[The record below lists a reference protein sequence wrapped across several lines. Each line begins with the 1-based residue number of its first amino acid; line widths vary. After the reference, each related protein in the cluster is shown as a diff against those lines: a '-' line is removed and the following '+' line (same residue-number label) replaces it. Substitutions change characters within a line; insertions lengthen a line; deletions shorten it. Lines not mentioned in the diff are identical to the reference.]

1 MKEVIQHS
9 EYGQI
14 VFHESF
20 WTGKKKIS
28 INGEEAKRIS
38 KKEYA
43 INDKTMIL
51 NGSVLTGA
59 TLSVDGEVIR
69 LSPKPMWYE
78 VALSVI
84 PFLLLMVWGN
94 NRTLTTIFP
103 VVGGAIGGA
112 LGAIG
117 SITALLL
124 MKRSDRIL
132 KKVLIG
138 LASTVVTFLVAA
150 IPSVVIVILYYLI
163 FV

>member
-9 EYGQI
+9 VYGQI
-14 VFHESF
+14 VFYESF

-43 INDKTMIL
+43 INDKTMTL

-59 TLSVDGEVIR
+59 TLSVGGEVIQ
-69 LSPKPMWYE
+69 LSQKPMWYE

-94 NRTLTTIFP
+94 TRTLTTIFP
-103 VVGGAIGGA
+103 AVGGAIGGA

-124 MKRSDRIL
+124 MKKSNRIL

-138 LASTVVTFLVAA
+138 LACTVVTFLVAA
-150 IPSVVIVILYYLI
+150 IPSIVIVILYYLI
-163 FV
+163 LV